1 MKFKWVNGNFG
12 LCKVYI
18 WLISDLLNNLFLI
31 YFSTVYTYTFP
42 KNSLGK
48 ICLFSV
54 FKGSKRVLGLPR

>member
-31 YFSTVYTYTFP
+31 YFSTFYTYTFP